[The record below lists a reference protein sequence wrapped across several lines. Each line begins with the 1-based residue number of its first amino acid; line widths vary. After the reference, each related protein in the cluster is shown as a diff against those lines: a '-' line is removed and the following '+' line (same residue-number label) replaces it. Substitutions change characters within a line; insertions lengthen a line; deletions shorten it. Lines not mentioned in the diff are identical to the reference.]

1 MSIIRIQWTDTCAF
15 PGCLDIIPNIRY
27 PVFVMLAR
35 SFAPQL
41 LADIPVFRAADLK
54 ASTGGGSWRLEN
66 LEGTLAEVSEET
78 ACGAVSFVTEIIL
91 EAQGRN
97 EPVAWVAGVSSI
109 WYPPDLADRGV
120 DLGSLVVIRAGGAD
134 ESLTAAEWLV
144 RSGALGLMIVDAE
157 GEWKASDAS
166 LGRILKLAERS
177 QCAVIFLTRKRPHEP
192 SLGSRISLRG
202 CVSRSGS
209 EPFRIAMTTLKDKRS
224 NSSSRQG
231 RQYHGPSGM
240 H

>member
-1 MSIIRIQWTDTCAF
+1 M
-15 PGCLDIIPNIRY
+15 RY
-27 PVFVMLAR
+27 PVLVMPAR
-35 SFAPQL
+35 SLAPHL
-41 LADIPVFRAADLK
+41 IAEIPVFRATELR
-54 ASTGGGSWRLEN
+54 ASPGGGSWRLEN
-66 LEGTLAEVSEET
+66 LAGILAEVSEET
-78 ACGAVSFVTEIIL
+78 ACGAVSFVAEVIL

-120 DLGSLVVIRAGGAD
+120 DLSSLAVIRAGGED

-144 RSGALGLMIVDAE
+144 RSGALGLVIVDAD
-157 GEWKASDAS
+157 GDWKASDAS

-177 QCAVIFLTRKRPHEP
+177 RCAVVFLARKSAHEP
-192 SLGSRISLRG
+192 SLGSHISLRG
-202 CVSRSGS
+202 CVSRNGS
-209 EPFRIAMTTLKDKRS
+209 EPFHIAITTIKDKRS
-224 NSSSRQG
+224 SSSSRQS